1 MRRLSLLALLVG
13 LVSAAPVEAQ
23 EQRVELRVSLG
34 PDSFPMKA
42 RPAWVQVLNL
52 LADKRWSEA
61 LEQLFPVRLDYRL
74 EIWRARGGW
83 IDEFQR
89 ATEWSTVVQKEP
101 LQDQYRVTLL
111 LLSGPQ
117 ELRFPTQNELARYL
131 NYTNQVDALPT
142 GTGTF
147 YYTVTLTITALSEK
161 DIEALERFLAGQPA
175 APAVPERNSLMQRFR
190 QLLLRAAGLPW
201 DELEGKSPSFRVA
214 P

>member
-13 LVSAAPVEAQ
+13 LVSAAPVGAQ

-42 RPAWVQVLNL
+42 RAARVTVRNL
-52 LADKRWSEA
+52 LADRRWSDA
-61 LEQLFPVRLDYRL
+61 LEQLFPVRLDYRM
-74 EIWRARGGW
+74 EIWRSRGGW

-131 NYTNQVDALPT
+131 NYTNEVDALPK

-175 APAVPERNSLMQRFR
+175 APAVPERSSLMQRFR
-190 QLLLRAAGLPW
+190 QILLRAAGLPW
-201 DELEGKSPSFRVA
+201 DELEGKSPPFRVA